1 MIPFELT
8 DDIVRIIAIESFIEE
23 MDDSVEVFMKLFID
37 KELLISTSENSDSEC
52 DSDSEE

>member
-1 MIPFELT
+1 MIQFELP
-8 DDIVRIIAIESFIEE
+8 DDIVRKIAIESFIEE
-23 MDDSVEVFMKLFID
+23 MDDSAEAFMKLFID